1 MNALGAVKKAV
12 ASSLALL
19 TLSACVP
26 TLIPPAENIDFVP
39 ERAPG
44 ARALYFDDE
53 APPFPRLEPNTPPA
67 SSPDSAMR
75 LGRHLYAEVPFEGVD
90 LWRLDTVDQRIDTIP
105 IGRLVVDGL
114 LETSVVV
121 DTVTLIMRRAR
132 ADYTVN
138 LADASPT
145 TVTTTQLASSVNLY
159 QYVEHVAELQ
169 VTGAA
174 IGYYVDCA
182 DENRYL
188 RRWEAA
194 ELEFPEC
201 RYE

>member
-1 MNALGAVKKAV
+1 MDALGPVKKAFACSV
-12 ASSLALL
+12 ALL
-19 TLSACVP
+19 TVAACVP
-26 TLIPPAENIDFVP
+26 SLIPPVENIDFVP

-44 ARALYFDDE
+44 ARAIYFDDE

-90 LWRLDTVDQRIDTIP
+90 LWRLDTIDQQINAVLVGRI
-105 IGRLVVDGL
+105 LVDGL
-114 LETSVVV
+114 LETLVAT